1 MAEGS
6 CGQEEAVLRQ
16 SFVSALR
23 KKYSCDEPLSIEIFV
38 PKSAPGQTGQCA
50 RIPLNGSSY

>member
-16 SFVSALR
+16 CFVSALR
-23 KKYSCDEPLSIEIFV
+23 KKYSCDEPLSITIFV
-38 PKSAPGQTGQCA
+38 PKSAPGKRGKC
-50 RIPLNGSSY
+50 ICVSFVV